1 MRLSAILIGL
11 MMGVAY
17 ALSCAI
23 TLGKPVEDVP
33 VKDQVAVD
41 PTTQRPAIV
50 IRVPLPIT
58 LGSSQQVQQKLQ
70 KFLTQAPTNK
80 DRAVA
85 VLEFETS
92 LQRTG
97 AGSDFWACSSL
108 ANFLTSAEMKRI
120 ETVAYIR
127 PINRQSK
134 AAVRG
139 KLQGHAVLVAIAA
152 NNIAMDRE
160 TTLGSIAASDKVSGE
175 IAELGYRSIAE
186 KRLARMPV
194 EVVVSMLT
202 KSSGL
207 YRVKTRNGIQWV
219 DEQERD
225 RLEAADP
232 TAESTTIAPAGELAD
247 LTSEQLYQYRM
258 IQFITDN
265 KSDLARQLNVPVKS
279 LTVEALGDEAWK
291 ATSIEMPSFLDDR
304 SARWLKR
311 SVIPAMT
318 KSKSNLLILKFNDC
332 AGDPNASVKA
342 ARFIAELDPAK
353 IRTAAVIEKS
363 ASSGAGL
370 VALACDQTLMKNDAT
385 IGGFG
390 AKPSP
395 DEPPAGSISP
405 ARHRSY
411 ELDAKSI
418 GSEKEKDWSILMAMI
433 DAETRVG
440 RYRNNQS
447 GQKRLLSKPEH
458 EELADTDDW
467 KLQGQL
473 DTKKGIPATTAR
485 QEGLSTMTFGTFDE
499 VQAFY
504 QLNEPPSP
512 LVKTETDRWV
522 ESLAM
527 FLTRPGVPFMLLLA
541 GYFCISTE
549 MSAPGLGVPGFLGAI
564 CFTAYFWS
572 QFFNGN
578 AEWFEVLLFVVGGV
592 FIIIEVFVIPGVGIF
607 GFGGVIMMAVGIV
620 LSAQSFIIPQNYRQ
634 LEQLPMSLFP
644 LIGAGFG
651 LVSAVL
657 ILPKILPN
665 TPFLRGII
673 LSPPAREETGL
684 EERGDREATADF
696 SHLNGQVGQ
705 AVTKLRPSGRAKFGN
720 RVYDVITQGLVIDKG
735 TKLKVVEAVANR
747 VVVEAVEEDEAAKDI
762 QSEGKA

>member
-50 IRVPLPIT
+50 IRVPLPVT
-58 LGSSQQVQQKLQ
+58 LGSSQLVQQTLQ

>member
-247 LTSEQLYQYRM
+247 LTSEQLHQYRM